1 MSTIKDPWEMLEEA
15 RDSLFSLG
23 ESSANAFNTGDRL
36 SYKQSNQDAAEIH
49 ARIDAALAERQNSAK
64 DVVEWAEGPFGASQI
79 ATVAGWEL
87 DVGYVWVSPT
97 KSEWRVS
104 LQRAGESKEELMTTA
119 IAAARGMR

>member
-15 RDSLFSLG
+15 RKIIAL
-23 ESSANAFNTGDRL
+23 ACDRDPRFDNGL
-36 SYKQSNQDAAEIH
+36 VD
-49 ARIDAALAERQNSAK
+49 RIEAALAERQNSVK
-64 DVVEWAEGPFGASQI
+64 GVVEWAEGPFGASQI